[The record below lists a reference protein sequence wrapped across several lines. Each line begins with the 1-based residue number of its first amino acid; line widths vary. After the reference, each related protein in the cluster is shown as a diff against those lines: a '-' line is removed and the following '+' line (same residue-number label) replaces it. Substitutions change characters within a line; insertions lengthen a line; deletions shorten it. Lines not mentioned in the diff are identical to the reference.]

1 MSITINI
8 HNYIKQLEKTQADIP
23 ETIYKIA
30 KEATLK
36 AIEVTTEN
44 TPVLEGEQRGE
55 NTVTGKLKQSWA
67 EYSVKEPIGG
77 ALSGGTSYTTFL
89 KNKQYYAS
97 YVNDGHRMHRHFV
110 PGLYIDENGLIARNV
125 DGKGG
130 LVVGTK
136 TKYVPGVGMVDKGKK
151 AYKKAVETLFKA
163 EIERLMK
170 K

>member
-1 MSITINI
+1 MSVTINI

-44 TPVLEGEQRGE
+44 TPVLEGEQRGA
-55 NTVTGKLKQSWA
+55 NTVTGKLKQGWA
-67 EYSVKEPIGG
+67 KDSVKEPQV
-77 ALSGGTSYTTFL
+77 SGDAYVTVLRNSAD
-89 KNKQYYAS
+89 YAS

-110 PGLYIDENGLIARNV
+110 PGLYIDENGLISRNV

-136 TKYVPGVGMVDKGKK
+136 TKYVPGVFMKEKGEK
-151 AYKKAVETLFKA
+151 AYQKAVETLFKA